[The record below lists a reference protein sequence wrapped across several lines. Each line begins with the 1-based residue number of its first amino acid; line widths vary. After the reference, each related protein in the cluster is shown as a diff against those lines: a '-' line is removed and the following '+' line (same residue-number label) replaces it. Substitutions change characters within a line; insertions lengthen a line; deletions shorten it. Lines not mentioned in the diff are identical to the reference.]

1 MLCLRCGADPVPPPL
16 RCPHCDWFLGI
27 AAEGQGFLPQLRELE
42 KGLAQGE
49 VQREQAEEMLG
60 RLGLGLEALAAETDR
75 LAQQM
80 VELGLDETQ
89 QGVLAGFLAPGREG
103 LQALYQVTRELDP
116 SGGWPP
122 EAWEA
127 MTGAQRDILR
137 GSEGLAF
144 LTRSMATMA
153 GLEMPQ
159 LSWAPEPGAAS
170 GAAD

>member
-49 VQREQAEEMLG
+49 VQREQAEAMLG

-144 LTRSMATMA
+144 LSRSMATMA

-159 LSWAPEPGAAS
+159 LSWAAEAPQDSPTP
-170 GAAD
+170 D